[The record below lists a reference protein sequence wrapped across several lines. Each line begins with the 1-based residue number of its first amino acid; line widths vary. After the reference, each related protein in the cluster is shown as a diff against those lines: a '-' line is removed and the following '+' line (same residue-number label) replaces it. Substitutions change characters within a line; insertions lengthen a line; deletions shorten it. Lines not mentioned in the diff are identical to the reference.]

1 MGQLKLKLKLKFVL
15 LSVLSGTLIALSFQ
29 KFNFFCLAWFAF
41 VPLIYCIFKS
51 KIKYC
56 LIYGFI
62 TGFVCYAVSMFW
74 MFVFL
79 NNNLNSYLSSF
90 IVSLLLWIYLSLYF
104 VVWSGL
110 LSFVKKYLKSYFFLI
125 LFSASLWV
133 VLEFV
138 RTYFLTGFPWNL
150 VGYSQACFLP
160 LIQITDI
167 TGIYGISFLI
177 ISVNMLLYILSFNNE
192 KFSRLNFYDTKKFS
206 AVFFVILISIVLIYG
221 FLKVQKFNSN
231 YGDEITVGVLQ
242 PDIDQYKKWD
252 QNYKQ
257 EIINELDKNIK
268 YFNNKAEILVYPES
282 VLPGYLQI
290 ESDIKELVAN
300 NLQNVNLHLIG
311 ATSVNIENNEIYN
324 SVFAIEKSGS
334 ILDVHNK
341 NHLVIFGE
349 YIPLRK
355 FLSKFFGILNSLGD
369 FSKGKSMTVFKYGR
383 INIGSTICSENFFP
397 NLTRQL
403 VNNGATLLTNHTND
417 AWFGNSAAPYQHF
430 VMNIFRAV
438 ETRKNIVVC
447 ANTGV
452 SAVINCTGTVTDK
465 TKIFEQTNFITI
477 AYCNDHKSMYSKT
490 GDLFAYLCLM
500 FTLICLVFLLFKKSI
515 VTVFD

>member
-1 MGQLKLKLKLKFVL
+1 MGQLKLKFVL

-29 KFNFFCLAWFAF
+29 KFNFLYLAWFAF
-41 VPLIYCIFKS
+41 VPLIYCVLNS
-51 KIKYC
+51 KIKYS
-56 LIYGFI
+56 LIYGFV
-62 TGFVCYAVSMFW
+62 TGFICYAVSMFW

-90 IVSLLLWIYLSLYF
+90 IVSLLLWMYLSLYF
-104 VVWSGL
+104 VVWSGV
-110 LSFVKKYLKSYFFLI
+110 LSFIKKYLKSCFVLI
-125 LFSASLWV
+125 LFSASLWI
-133 VLEFV
+133 VLELV

-150 VGYSQACFLP
+150 VGYSQVCFLP
-160 LIQITDI
+160 LIQIADI

-177 ISVNMLLYILSFNNE
+177 ISVNMLLYILFFYNKNFSCL
-192 KFSRLNFYDTKKFS
+192 KFCDNKKFLTI
-206 AVFFVILISIVLIYG
+206 FFVILMSIILIYG
-221 FLKVQKFNSN
+221 FLKLQKFKSN
-231 YGDEITVGVLQ
+231 YGNEITVGVLQ
-242 PDIDQYKKWD
+242 PNIDQYKKWD

-268 YFNNKAEILVYPES
+268 YFKDKAEILVYPES

-290 ESDIKELVAN
+290 EPDIKELVTN
-300 NLQNVNLHLIG
+300 NLQNANLHLIG
-311 ATSVNIENNEIYN
+311 ATSVDIENNEIYN
-324 SVFAIEKSGS
+324 SVFAIEKNGN
-334 ILDVHNK
+334 ILEVHNK

-369 FSKGKSMTVFKYGR
+369 FSKGNYMTVFKYGK

-403 VNNGATLLTNHTND
+403 VNNGANLLTNHTND

-430 VMNIFRAV
+430 VMNVFRAV
-438 ETRKNIVVC
+438 ETRKNIVIC

-452 SAVINCTGTVTDK
+452 SAVINCAGAVTDK
-465 TKIFEQTNFITI
+465 TKIFEQTNFIKTVF
-477 AYCNDHKSMYSKT
+477 YNDHKSMYSKI

-500 FTLICLVFLLFKKSI
+500 FTIICLVFILFRKKYI
-515 VTVFD
+515 YNG

>member
-1 MGQLKLKLKLKFVL
+1 VGQLNSKFFL

-29 KFNFFCLAWFAF
+29 KFNLFYCAWFAF
-41 VPLIYCIFKS
+41 VPLIYCIFNS
-51 KIKYC
+51 KIKYS

-62 TGFVCYAVSMFW
+62 TGFTCYAVSMFW

-90 IVSLLLWIYLSLYF
+90 IASLLLWLYISSYF
-104 VVWSGL
+104 VLWSWL
-110 LSFVKKYLKSYFFLI
+110 VSVIKNHFKSCFHLI
-125 LFSASLWV
+125 LFSSSLWI
-133 VLEFV
+133 VLEFA

-150 VGYSQACFLP
+150 IGYSQACFLP
-160 LIQITDI
+160 LIQIADI

-177 ISVNMLLYILSFNNE
+177 ISFNMALYVVFFNN
-192 KFSRLNFYDTKKFS
+192 KQFSIVSKLKFYDTKKFS
-206 AVFFVILISIVLIYG
+206 IIFFVTLICFVLIYG
-221 FLKVQKFNSN
+221 IVKLNKFNSS
-231 YGDEITVGVLQ
+231 YGDEITVGILQ
-242 PDIDQYKKWD
+242 PNIDQYKKWD
-252 QNYKQ
+252 QIYRQ
-257 EIINELDKNIK
+257 EIIDELDKNIK
-268 YFNNKAEILVYPES
+268 YFKNKAEILVYPES

-290 ESDIKELVAN
+290 EHDIKQLVMD
-300 NLQNVNLHLIG
+300 NLQNANLHLIG
-311 ATSVNIENNEIYN
+311 ATGVNIENNEVYN
-324 SVFAIEKSGS
+324 SVFAIDKDGK

-369 FSKGKSMTVFKYGR
+369 FSKGSYMTVFKYDK
-383 INIGSTICSENFFP
+383 INIGSMICSENFFP

-403 VNNGATLLTNHTND
+403 IKKDANLLTNHTND

-430 VMNIFRAV
+430 IMNVFRAV

-452 SAVINCTGTVTDK
+452 SAVINCAGKVTDK
-465 TKIFEQTNFITI
+465 TNVFEQTNFIKTVF
-477 AYCNDHKSMYSKT
+477 YNDYKSIYSKI
-490 GDLFAYLCLM
+490 GDLFVYLCLI
-500 FTLICLVFLLFKKSI
+500 FTIIYLMVCLFKK
-515 VTVFD
+515 